1 MADDKS
7 SKARVPPTELDN
19 EEYSPRNETL
29 PPELDEERGALSQTP
44 PPESAED
51 QLPVYEMHDASQRM
65 MAGTA
70 DATGSHRAA
79 KVLHGADF
87 RQTMVGSHS
96 TSTPKSHRSLPS
108 SSIFLRRVIRLS
120 LHQSILLRL
129 PGTYP

>member
-7 SKARVPPTELDN
+7 SKARIPPTELED
-19 EEYSPRNETL
+19 EQYSPRNQIL
-29 PPELDEERGALSQTP
+29 PPELDEEYDAVSQTP

-51 QLPVYEMHDASQRM
+51 QLPAYDLHDASQRM

-70 DATGSHRAA
+70 DATGSHRVAE
-79 KVLHGADF
+79 VLHGADF

-96 TSTPKSHRSLPS
+96 ISTPKSHRSLPS
-108 SSIFLRRVIRLS
+108 SLTFLRREIRSS
-120 LHQSILLRL
+120 LRRFILLRL